1 MVDFILD
8 LLGALLL
15 GKWKAEHIIVAILLL
30 ALGAVG
36 AIMVFVQ

>member
-1 MVDFILD
+1 MVDFVLEIFS
-8 LLGALLL
+8 ALLL
-15 GKWKAEHIIVAILLL
+15 GKWKLEYLIVAILLL